1 MGGGVGPSGMQDSVE
16 LLLLK
21 FSVVGF
27 SRLCFEVDPPEIKEV
42 GTDSEDNIDEEE
54 REAIEE
60 DISVES

>member
-1 MGGGVGPSGMQDSVE
+1 MQDSVE